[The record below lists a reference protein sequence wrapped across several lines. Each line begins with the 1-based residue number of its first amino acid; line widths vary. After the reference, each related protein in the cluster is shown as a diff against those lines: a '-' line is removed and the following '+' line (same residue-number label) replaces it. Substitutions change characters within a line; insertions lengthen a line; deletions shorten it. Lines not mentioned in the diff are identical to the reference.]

1 MATSSSRPKTGS
13 VPTRS
18 GFLDQSLPPEYTF
31 KVMKKI
37 SQLTKVIYQLN
48 VRNEEHDNFVHH
60 LKSLHERE
68 MKNLHLKSE
77 ERIKMIEA
85 KHLGEVET
93 LQEHVACCNGQI
105 ALLEND
111 KAAMKIDADEI
122 KHNHQSEMVSLK
134 EENLQRVKDLS
145 IRLAVLKKD
154 LTDSRGKVVTLE
166 QWYQGSLQ
174 ETIKKVKNQCNI
186 EREAF
191 LRERSEHREGMNHL
205 KEHHQMEL
213 ERMREQYC
221 ADLHEQLREANQSSD
236 VILARAMQE
245 RKEKEKSLMDA
256 SAEEVCELND
266 KISSLSSSLREA
278 EDRYTMAEQR
288 LRDLELVQ
296 EQGKSDVTSLE
307 SQLQAANLSRG
318 ALQGQISDLK
328 MALEI
333 EQEKY
338 QQQSLELTAMSGMD
352 ILSGM
357 YICMVCVCVRVH
369 VCVCV
374 CVCVC
379 ICSSVGVIYLH
390 MNIICTYVYIVYTLV
405 WYFHAALVARL
416 EAACADDSLKIK
428 DLKGTVDKLQHDL
441 RGLETERDM
450 LLSTHKDSSK
460 EHQSAIRSLSEQLKK
475 VQKEKE
481 DLSVQYARE
490 IEAAQ
495 ARLSTKEQ
503 ELGSQH
509 IQALQDLRQQLESLK
524 VLIIYTI
531 LLSQHVNVHTYVQY
545 TYIRTYYVQFMY
557 IRTYLCTYVL

>member
-48 VRNEEHDNFVHH
+48 VRNEEHDNFVNH

-122 KHNHQSEMVSLK
+122 KHKHQSEMVSLK
-134 EENLQRVKDLS
+134 EENLKRVKDLS

-174 ETIKKVKNQCNI
+174 ETVKKVKNQCNI

-191 LRERSEHREGMNHL
+191 LRERSEHKEGMNHL

-213 ERMREQYC
+213 ERMREQYS

-245 RKEKEKSLMDA
+245 RKEKEKSLMNA
-256 SAEEVCELND
+256 SAEEVRELSD

-288 LRDLELVQ
+288 LRDLELLQ
-296 EQGKSDVTSLE
+296 EQGESDVTSLE

-338 QQQSLELTAMSGMD
+338 QQQSLELTAMS
-352 ILSGM
+352 
-357 YICMVCVCVRVH
+357 
-369 VCVCV
+369 
-374 CVCVC
+374 
-379 ICSSVGVIYLH
+379 
-390 MNIICTYVYIVYTLV
+390 
-405 WYFHAALVARL
+405 ALVARL

-531 LLSQHVNVHTYVQY
+531 LLSQHVNVRTCVQ
-545 TYIRTYYVQFMY
+545 
-557 IRTYLCTYVL
+557 CTYVCTHVP